1 MRARTSRDSC
11 GRASA
16 VEPSG
21 VRDYDGVET
30 SVVLSS
36 TGLAEAAFA
45 SGVSG
50 LGVSVPVLGDPA
62 LQLIGLSDVP
72 AGETGLLP

>member
-1 MRARTSRDSC
+1 M
-11 GRASA
+11 G
-16 VEPSG
+16 
-21 VRDYDGVET
+21 RDYEGVET

-36 TGLAEAAFA
+36 TALETDTFP

-62 LQLIGLSDVP
+62 LRLRGLSAFP
-72 AGETGLLP
+72 AGDVASDSEILTVDVYSCSC